1 MRTPNKVDLHLRVNP
16 KLKEF
21 LVQQAELN
29 DQTLNTFCICI
40 LKNTNLVKATI
51 LKSKAEKASLK
62 LFSSMSNN
70 INQLARRC
78 NTEDNSATEEQL
90 RMILEQAQV
99 MKKEIIDELLHK
111 GVVIH
116 GNL

>member
-1 MRTPNKVDLHLRVNP
+1 MGTLNKVDLHLRVSP

-29 DQTLNTFCICI
+29 DQTLNTFCVGI

-70 INQLARRC
+70 INQLARCC

-90 RMILEQAQV
+90 RMILEQAQI
-99 MKKEIIDELLHK
+99 MKKEIINEILHK